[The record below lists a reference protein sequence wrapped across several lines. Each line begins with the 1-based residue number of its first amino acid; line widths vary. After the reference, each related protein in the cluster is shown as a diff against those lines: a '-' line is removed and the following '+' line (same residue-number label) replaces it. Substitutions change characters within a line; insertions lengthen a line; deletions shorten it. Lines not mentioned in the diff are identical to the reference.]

1 MKAKAILFV
10 FLVFAASSAV
20 YAQYHLQFDAEAD
33 RVLHMGGDT
42 LRGNWCT
49 RAEAEAYWNSQE
61 AFERAHSSIVGSD
74 CPNPNPPAMAS
85 EPSSSPQ
92 VQSIPGT
99 NVVDT
104 TRVENSAREADL
116 ERARKE
122 KLARDHNEL
131 VRSLKRDTSTG
142 ATGLKTG
149 TTVLPLKRSPGLRT
163 FDATAK
169 TEIAL
174 ARAALENM
182 DVATLVSIKTDIA
195 QRQVQS
201 NPWSE
206 ALRGSLKINAPPLP
220 DKTFPQLQPGD
231 VLLVA
236 PEDDPKTGA
245 FWTGHYIRL
254 FDKLTSW
261 EWDSYASHSCIYL
274 KEVKG
279 VRFFL
284 DNIPGEGPRL
294 KTEDEIIKEY
304 GERYI
309 DVARARRPGVA
320 QPVSKSDAEKLW
332 TAARELGVKQL
343 NSNLENSGNYIERTM
358 NWTNYGLY
366 GSDNMVCSE
375 ASRFVLI
382 KAGLDIPDTN
392 SPFKKLLGIYFGP
405 ANFYSSEQYFLI
417 TPLAKLP
424 NAAER

>member
-1 MKAKAILFV
+1 MKAKAIIFIL
-10 FLVFAASSAV
+10 LILAASRIAD
-20 YAQYHLQFDAEAD
+20 AQYHLQFDAEAD
-33 RVLHMGGDT
+33 RVLRLGGET

-49 RAEAEAYWNSQE
+49 RAEAEAYWNSQG

-74 CPNPNPPAMAS
+74 CPNPNPPATAQES
-85 EPSSSPQ
+85 PSSPQ
-92 VQSIPGT
+92 VQSVSGT
-99 NVVDT
+99 DVTNST
-104 TRVENSAREADL
+104 GAGNSTRESDL
-116 ERARKE
+116 ERARQE
-122 KLARDHNEL
+122 KLEREHEAL

-149 TTVLPLKRSPGLRT
+149 TTALPLKRSGGLSAS
-163 FDATAK
+163 DATAGADI
-169 TEIAL
+169 TQ
-174 ARAALENM
+174 ARAALEKM
-182 DVATLVSIKTDIA
+182 DVATLVDIKAEIYR
-195 QRQVQS
+195 RQAES

-206 ALRGSLKINAPPLP
+206 AIRRSFRIKAPPLP
-220 DKTFPQLQPGD
+220 DKMFSQLQPGD

-284 DNIPGEGPRL
+284 DNIPGEGPRI
-294 KTEDEIIKEY
+294 KTEDEIINEY

-320 QPVSKSDAEKLW
+320 QPVSKMDAEKLW
-332 TAARELGVKQL
+332 AAARELGVKQL
-343 NSNLENSGNYIERTM
+343 NSNLENLGGFIEQTM

-366 GSDNMVCSE
+366 GKDNMVCSE
-375 ASRFVLI
+375 ASRFVLL
-382 KAGLDIPDTN
+382 KVGLDIPDTH

-417 TPLAKLP
+417 TPLGSLP
-424 NAAER
+424 NTAGK

>member
-1 MKAKAILFV
+1 MKAKVILFV
-10 FLVFAASSAV
+10 LLIFAASRV
-20 YAQYHLQFDAEAD
+20 GWAQYQIQFDAEAD
-33 RVLHMGGDT
+33 RVLYLGGDT

-49 RAEAEAYWNSQE
+49 RAEAEAYWNSQGP
-61 AFERAHSSIVGSD
+61 FERAHSWIVGKD
-74 CPNPNPPAMAS
+74 CPNQNPTEKTP

-92 VQSIPGT
+92 VQSVSGM
-99 NVVDT
+99 DASKT
-104 TRVENSAREADL
+104 TRGGDSASGADL
-116 ERARKE
+116 ERVRKE
-122 KLARDHNEL
+122 KLEREHNEL

-142 ATGLKTG
+142 AAGLKTG

-163 FDATAK
+163 SAATANA
-169 TEIAL
+169 EIAQS
-174 ARAALENM
+174 RAALENM
-182 DVATLVSIKTDIA
+182 DVATLVNIKTDIA

-206 ALRGSLKINAPPLP
+206 AIRRSLKTNAPPLP

-284 DNIPGEGPRL
+284 DNIPGEGPRI

-332 TAARELGVKQL
+332 TAARELGVNQL
-343 NSNLENSGNYIERTM
+343 NSNLENLGNTIERTM
-358 NWTNYGLY
+358 DGTNYGLY
-366 GSDNMVCSE
+366 GKDNMVCSE

-405 ANFYSSEQYFLI
+405 ANFYNSEQYFLI

-424 NAAER
+424 NAAGK